1 MEKLLKIFAAFDI
14 DGDPISISPLGNG
27 LINNTYLAL
36 TDKEKYV
43 MQKINTAVFTDPVGV
58 MDNIFA
64 VTEHIKKRG
73 GVTLDFVKTKDGG
86 FYSDTE
92 EGFFRLYKFMDNSK
106 SYDVIDAPLFEKGA
120 EEFGKFQYYL
130 SDFDASLAKETI
142 KDFHNT
148 AARVDR
154 FRRRLTID
162 EFSRAAECEHLT
174 KRLLELAPLGEAIV
188 KALENG
194 EIPTRVV
201 HNDTKISNVLFTND
215 GNGLCVIDLDTV
227 MPGSLLYDFG
237 DAIRSGA
244 ANEPEWSADF
254 EKVYVREDLYEA
266 FVKGYLK
273 GTNGALTEK
282 EFELLPLSAFI
293 CTYELSVRFLDDYL
307 DGGRYF
313 RPKDQKL
320 NLIRAENQLILAEDI
335 LSKLDTLKKITEKYK
350 NN

>member
-14 DGDPISISPLGNG
+14 EGAPVSISPLGNG
-27 LINNTYLAL
+27 LINNTYLAA

-58 MDNIFA
+58 MENIFA

-73 GVTLDFVKTKDGG
+73 GVTLDFVKTKDGCL
-86 FYSDTE
+86 YSDTE

-130 SDFDASLAKETI
+130 SDFDASSTKETI

-148 AARVDR
+148 VARIE
-154 FRRRLTID
+154 RLKKRITVD
-162 EFSRAAECEHLT
+162 EFSRVSECEDIIKKILA
-174 KRLLELAPLGEAIV
+174 LEPLGGTIV
-188 KALENG
+188 KALESK

-201 HNDTKISNVLFTND
+201 HNDTKISNVLFTNE

-244 ANEPEWSADF
+244 AHEPEWSDDF

-313 RPKDQKL
+313 RFKDQRHTL
-320 NLIRAENQLILAEDI
+320 TRAENQLILAEDI